1 MGTSEAHYDY
11 LATSKLLAAV
21 ADCEARRLELLAELK
36 ANGERHAETVRQLAD
51 AVGASEAGRLLGV
64 SRQQVWRLARGR

>member
-1 MGTSEAHYDY
+1 
-11 LATSKLLAAV
+11 
-21 ADCEARRLELLAELK
+21 LLAELK